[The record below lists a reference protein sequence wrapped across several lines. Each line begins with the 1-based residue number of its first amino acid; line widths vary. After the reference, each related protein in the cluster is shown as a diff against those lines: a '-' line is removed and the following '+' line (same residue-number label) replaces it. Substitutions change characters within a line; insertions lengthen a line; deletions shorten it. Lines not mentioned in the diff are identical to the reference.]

1 MYVSLVWLH
10 VRICFIKQI
19 PLKKKYANF
28 LFQNRS
34 ARNEASHSERIH
46 SILGSKTPVVALTSM
61 LSKDTTIGPRA
72 LLKYDHVV
80 TNWGG
85 AYQPTTGIFT
95 APYDGLY
102 SISCTMMSSSS
113 NYVHLE
119 MMKNGQ
125 RISIVFS
132 NAKTYPQA
140 SQTLHLILN
149 KGDRIW
155 MQNHNNH
162 NANMHDWKEYNV
174 FSGILIKDL

>member
-1 MYVSLVWLH
+1 M
-10 VRICFIKQI
+10 
-19 PLKKKYANF
+19 
-28 LFQNRS
+28 
-34 ARNEASHSERIH
+34 
-46 SILGSKTPVVALTSM
+46 LGLKTPTVAFTAL
-61 LSKDTTIGPRA
+61 LSTDTTIGPPA
-72 LLKYDHVV
+72 ILKYDHVV

-102 SISCTMMSSSS
+102 SISCSLMSHPS

-119 MMKNGQ
+119 MMKNSQ
-125 RISIVFS
+125 RISIVFPTS
-132 NAKTYPQA
+132 KTYPQA

-155 MQNHNNH
+155 MQNYNNQ
-162 NANMHDWKEYNV
+162 NAKIRDWKVHNV

>member
-1 MYVSLVWLH
+1 MLH
-10 VRICFIKQI
+10 KRDTFE
-19 PLKKKYANF
+19 KKKIYANF
-28 LFQNRS
+28 LFQNKS
-34 ARNEASHSERIH
+34 AKDETSHTELIL
-46 SILGSKTPVVALTSM
+46 SILGSKTPVVAFTSM

-72 LLKYDHVV
+72 ILKYDHVV

-85 AYQPTTGIFT
+85 AYEPTTGIFT

-102 SISCTMMSSSS
+102 SISCTLMSYPS
-113 NYVHLE
+113 NHVHLE

-125 RISIVFS
+125 RISILFS

-162 NANMHDWKEYNV
+162 NAKLHDWKVYNV